1 MKSKP
6 TGILLFLLI
15 CFRLSGQNADET
27 YVWPT
32 DPLVKKNL
40 SAWQDEK
47 FGVLIT
53 WGLYSQKGILESWG
67 LCPEDEEWIGRNG
80 YASYFSY
87 ANDYRDTRAAFN
99 PVNFNP
105 EKWAAACKGAG
116 VKYMIFVTKHHD
128 GFCMFDTRFTDFR
141 ITGKLCPF
149 SSNPRAN
156 ISREIFGAF
165 RNEGLSVGA
174 YFSKPDWSCPDFWW
188 PYFPPKDRNPN
199 YDISKHPDRWKK
211 YVNYTHGQL
220 NELVSGYGKLD
231 ILWLD
236 GCWVRPIKTIN
247 KEVEAF

>member
-199 YDISKHPDRWKK
+199 
-211 YVNYTHGQL
+211 
-220 NELVSGYGKLD
+220 
-231 ILWLD
+231 
-236 GCWVRPIKTIN
+236 
-247 KEVEAF
+247 